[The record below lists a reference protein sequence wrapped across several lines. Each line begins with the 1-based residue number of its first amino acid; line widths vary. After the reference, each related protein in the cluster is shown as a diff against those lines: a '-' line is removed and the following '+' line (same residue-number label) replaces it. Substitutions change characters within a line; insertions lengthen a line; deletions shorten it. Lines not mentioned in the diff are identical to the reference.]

1 MSDTDI
7 VLQGEK
13 QEHGVQVVLSRKASA
28 YARGGVHGTMAEN
41 LMGKRALEVS
51 GEQADGHSLDGT
63 SVTGK
68 RQPDDVL
75 AEVTNDPSGP
85 ATGVTIAKGSEG
97 IYGANGLGGT
107 THTPAPDNSGGPAA
121 PVSTP
126 PVAAAAPAPAPEAP
140 APKIL

>member
-1 MSDTDI
+1 MSDTPNTEV

-13 QEHGVQVVLSRKASA
+13 QEHGVQVVLTRKASA
-28 YARGGVHGTMAEN
+28 YARGGVHASMAEN
-41 LMGKRALEVS
+41 LMGKRALEAS

-75 AEVTNDPSGP
+75 ADVTNDASGP
-85 ATGVTIAKGSEG
+85 ATGARIAEGKEG
-97 IYGANGLGGT
+97 IYGATGLGGT

-121 PVSTP
+121 APT
-126 PVAAAAPAPAPEAP
+126 AAPAAP
-140 APKIL
+140 ASAAKPAA